1 MAFPDFGQGM
11 QVSLSSYGTSAAGPP
26 VMGGLPQ
33 HVKKD
38 LQIQQECDLYQQQ
51 LADLN
56 ACHSLLMVDQERL
69 AAMLAPYVDER
80 GNLVMTSLNDDIKLF
95 KEGLDLR
102 LKEFQEDCNR
112 IKDTERRLNNLIEGV
127 TQDYQ
132 QAIDGMSMSSDSRI
146 LKRLKEQQQL
156 IVLQQQEIDQIQYE
170 KQLLEEETKKLRL
183 MAQRSGA
190 GLRTPGSSSGFVQAP
205 PSSEYAQL
213 PSYHRDRYARNP
225 APMMPGTNGPVYHHQ
240 DPGAESR
247 GGR

>member
-1 MAFPDFGQGM
+1 M

-26 VMGGLPQ
+26 TVTGLPQ

-38 LQIQQECDLYQQQ
+38 FQIQQECDLYQQQ

-69 AAMLAPYVDER
+69 AAMLAPYMDER

-102 LKEFQEDCNR
+102 LLEFQEDCKR

-132 QAIDGMSMSSDSRI
+132 QAVDGMTMSSDNRI
-146 LKRLKEQQQL
+146 LKRLKEQQRL

-183 MAQRSGA
+183 MAQRSVA
-190 GLRTPGSSSGFVQAP
+190 GLRAPGDSGLVQTTP
-205 PSSEYAQL
+205 SEYAKQ
-213 PSYHRDRYARNP
+213 PSYHQDRYARSE
-225 APMMPGTNGPVYHHQ
+225 APMIPGTNRPVQ
-240 DPGAESR
+240 
-247 GGR
+247 